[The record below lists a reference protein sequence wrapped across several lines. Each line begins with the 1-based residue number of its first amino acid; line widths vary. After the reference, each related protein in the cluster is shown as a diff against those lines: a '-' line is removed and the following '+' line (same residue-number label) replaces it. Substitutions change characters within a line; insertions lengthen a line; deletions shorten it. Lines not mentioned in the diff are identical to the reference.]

1 MDQKLIGQVDI
12 RDLKAKFNA
21 KAHPIVVEG
30 RRTERQA
37 RDEFNET
44 FDHHHPTDA
53 GFNVSYDE
61 FVDYYTNVSAVVESD
76 VFFQ

>member
-1 MDQKLIGQVDI
+1 MDILFSGQVDI
-12 RDLKAKFNA
+12 RELKTKFNA

-44 FDHHHPTDA
+44 FDYNHPTDA
-53 GFNVSYDE
+53 GFNVSFDE
-61 FVDYYTNVSAVVESD
+61 FVEYYSNVSAVVESD
-76 VFFQ
+76 VFFH